1 MPLEPTGQSAGE
13 PEKPAVGNGANPPR
27 PMPPPAG
34 ELVGQVLRGTYRIL
48 QVLDEG
54 GMGRLYHAEHIRL
67 HRPIAVKVLAHHL
80 AADQA
85 ALTRFH
91 REAEIVSQLHHPHI
105 VHILDFDT
113 TETGA
118 PYIVMELLQGES
130 LAKRLDRERTLPIA
144 DVVQIVAQI
153 ASALNLAHQQGIV
166 HRDLKPDNV
175 FLLKVDA
182 DQVFVKLLDFGISK
196 STSAAA
202 KVTREFDVLGTPD
215 YMAPEQAISTVRA
228 DHRADQFALACMTYE
243 MITGRMPFTAESVA
257 ELLHKVVHEQPPAAS
272 LYAPGL
278 GAAVDLVLLRA
289 MSKSKDARFL
299 SIQDFAYALAQ
310 ATGVPLHS
318 APPAVSNSLT
328 PQSPPVSAP
337 PVMASLPPFDNA
349 SPKRPPSGALDLP
362 SSDAHDEESL
372 PLPEIPG
379 TFAPPVAP
387 KRAMRGLDDAAAA
400 RMPVRPQL
408 RSSPGDDSVPR
419 TSAQPSGRPSNDAE
433 PNTLRSSSDPARKPS
448 GSDSLSDLEG
458 AVTELR
464 RAVAFG
470 EKQRALKLAYRV
482 VRLGRDCR
490 ESQAHSTLTDA
501 SSLLELVLLQP
512 LGGIHKKVTLRNV
525 RLSSHG
531 AWTPGHSYLMSRL
544 EQPATVEEL
553 LDLSPLSRP
562 ETLCF
567 ITDLL
572 AQDIISVS

>member
-1 MPLEPTGQSAGE
+1 MPVEPMGRSASGPE
-13 PEKPAVGNGANPPR
+13 PPPIGGVGDSPR
-27 PMPPPAG
+27 PVPPPAG

-48 QVLDEG
+48 AVLDEG
-54 GMGRLYHAEHIRL
+54 GMGRLYRAEHIRL

-113 TETGA
+113 TELGA

-130 LAKRLDRERTLPIA
+130 LAKRLDRERMLPIA

-228 DHRADQFALACMTYE
+228 DHRADQFALASMTYE

-278 GAAVDLVLLRA
+278 ASSVDLVLLRA
-289 MSKSKDARFL
+289 MSKSKDARFP

-310 ATGVPLHS
+310 ATGVPLNS
-318 APPAVSNSLT
+318 APPPLSNSLT
-328 PQSPPVSAP
+328 PQSPPVSDP
-337 PVMASLPPFDNA
+337 PVLASLPHFDNA
-349 SPKRPPSGALDLP
+349 GSRRHPNADLLVP
-362 SSDAHDEESL
+362 NSQAHDEDSL
-372 PLPEIPG
+372 PIPETPG
-379 TFAPPVAP
+379 AFAPHVAP
-387 KRAMRGLDDAAAA
+387 KRAVRGSDEAAAA
-400 RMPVRPQL
+400 RLPARPQF
-408 RSSPGDDSVPR
+408 RSSLADDTGARNS
-419 TSAQPSGRPSNDAE
+419 TQPAVRPSNEAE
-433 PNTLRSSSDPARKPS
+433 PNTLRSSSDPARKP
-448 GSDSLSDLEG
+448 GSSANLAELEG
-458 AVTELR
+458 AIAELR

-470 EKQRALKLAYRV
+470 EQQLALKLAYRV
-482 VRLGRDCR
+482 IRVGRDCR
-490 ESQAHSTLTDA
+490 EGEGKAALTEA

-531 AWTPGHSYLMSRL
+531 AWTTGHSYLMSRL
-544 EQPATVEEL
+544 EQPTTVEEL

-567 ITDLL
+567 ISDLWR
-572 AQDIISVS
+572 QGIVSVD